1 MASTDGIENWEIQRM
16 NKKLLAVAVA
26 GALGL
31 PGVAL
36 AQSSVTI
43 SGFFK
48 GGFESQKLDQ
58 YGAARAAGTNRSQTG
73 VVDDSSRIIF
83 NVREDLGGGLAA
95 IGQVDMRIGLDSGA
109 ISAAGNNHVGLV
121 SKNWG
126 RLFFGR
132 QDLHYFNRESD
143 LTVRGTLRADSISLL
158 AFAGGGGTAIAG
170 ATRTANVIHYTTPN
184 WGGFT
189 AILAYSANAT
199 GAEAD
204 LTAAPRKG
212 RAWHFNPNYA
222 ASNWQIGYSYW
233 SSKND
238 ANATA
243 ASITGVPAVA
253 GDQRG
258 DRLYGSYTWGGLKLG
273 FAWDKSKIRNDVA
286 GLGTV
291 SNRTA
296 WSIPVQYRWGN
307 HGVYAHYTKARDDK
321 ATAAQDGAKMWA
333 LSYAYDFSKRTSVAL
348 TYAKITNDVGAFYH
362 PFTAVGLGVGVA
374 QLAGEDPKVWGLT
387 LRHAF

>member
-1 MASTDGIENWEIQRM
+1 MK
-16 NKKLLAVAVA
+16 KKLLAVAVA
-26 GALGL
+26 GAFAL

-58 YGAARAAGTNRSQTG
+58 YSALRAAGTNRSQTG

-95 IGQVDMRIGLDSGA
+95 IAQVDMRFSIDLGTL
-109 ISAAGNNHVGLV
+109 AATGNNHVGLV
-121 SKNWG
+121 SKDWG

-132 QDLHYFNRESD
+132 QDLHYFNRESE
-143 LTVRGTLRADSISLL
+143 LTVRGTLRADNISLL

-184 WGGFT
+184 WSGFT

-204 LTAAPRKG
+204 LVSAVRKG

-222 ASNWQIGYSYW
+222 AANWQVGYSYW

-238 ANATA
+238 ANTTG
-243 ASITGVPAVA
+243 ASITGILPVA

-258 DRLYGSYTWGGLKLG
+258 DRLYGSYTWGGLKIGL
-273 FAWDKSKIRNDVA
+273 AWDKSKIKNDVA

-307 HGVYAHYTKARDDK
+307 HGIYGHYTKARDDK

-333 LSYAYDFSKRTSVAL
+333 LSYAYDFSKRTSVSL
-348 TYAKITNDVGAFYH
+348 TYAKITNDAGAFYH
-362 PFTAVGLGVGVA
+362 PFTAVGLGVGVS
-374 QLAGEDPKVWGLT
+374 QLAGEDPKVWALT
-387 LRHAF
+387 VRHAF